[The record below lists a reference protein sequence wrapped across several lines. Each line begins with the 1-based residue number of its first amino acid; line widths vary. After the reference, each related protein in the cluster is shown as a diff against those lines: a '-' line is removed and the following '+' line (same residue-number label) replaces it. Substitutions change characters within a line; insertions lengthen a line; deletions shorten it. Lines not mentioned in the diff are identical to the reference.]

1 MCSRLGFCQQ
11 YRYKTQAHFPFDFAS
26 GAPHKCR
33 LPLCCKRT
41 KQSQASLCEEPDPQ
55 GRALD
60 ALSVIHFINCGC
72 LGRLNPPIKSLHVPP
87 FRLQACSLCRLFIS
101 APMLLGPSVIAFRQ
115 QSILGISRRSSKLSV
130 VCNNPI
136 LLDNGTQLNKVF
148 NSKEEF
154 LLGAKQLGG
163 NASVS
168 PNIKPWTM
176 GHGQWPTDHRPWTM
190 DIKT

>member
-11 YRYKTQAHFPFDFAS
+11 CRYKTQAHFPFDFAS

-55 GRALD
+55 GRALN

-101 APMLLGPSVIAFRQ
+101 APMLLGPFVIGFRQ

-136 LLDNGTQLNKVF
+136 LLDNETQLNKAF

-163 NASVS
+163 NACVS

-176 GHGQWPTDHRPWTM
+176 DHGPWTM
-190 DIKT
+190 AHGPQTIDHGY